1 MLMQASIA
9 IKEPAIF
16 IRVFERNFDPTRIE
30 NKSSTALPYFTSK
43 TGSSLN
49 QVFEEYA
56 RKWNTPLSKTKPIA
70 FDKIL
75 QKNAFAFFDVRRT
88 LYMSIHCYIHATL
101 RSALPISSISKLG
114 CKTLIMEIS
123 LSWIRGCLP
132 FSN

>member
-30 NKSSTALPYFTSK
+30 NKSSTALPYFTAK

-56 RKWNTPLSKTKPIA
+56 RK
-70 FDKIL
+70 
-75 QKNAFAFFDVRRT
+75 
-88 LYMSIHCYIHATL
+88 
-101 RSALPISSISKLG
+101 
-114 CKTLIMEIS
+114 
-123 LSWIRGCLP
+123 
-132 FSN
+132 